1 MQAMRYVMA
10 ILAMGLAA
18 ASFAHADDFTVS
30 PDAQDLPLTPGA
42 SATFSIAITNAA
54 DAAPTAFDI
63 HLPLATAGSDYVLAI
78 VSPDTCGPL
87 VPDLPAD
94 PTTPTAATHVP
105 TVAAGASATCVISVT
120 RGANEIDSGILY
132 GWAKRVDTEEV
143 AYFYVRVGAFADV
156 ELDASVQ
163 SREVTSNGVH
173 TIVRL
178 SAHNASSI
186 AVAPT
191 VSMAYGT
198 TRLIQHV
205 VAGACELLTPESTND
220 TAFVLFL
227 RFPAVT
233 AGGSATCDL
242 ESTMTLSEHPSG
254 HLVSAHAIADGVTGG
269 TVLVSQPSLGYAEFP
284 LAFATMARNQ
294 YGLSGSWA
302 NPATP
307 AQGVVLNIV
316 PGVYGDDHALLF
328 GGWFTYGDGAGAG
341 SAQHWYTLQGNV
353 TGTGEND
360 EPFTPVWP
368 PYDRDSVIYESTG
381 GFLDTDVPATTRRV
395 GTATLRFADCNNG
408 QLVYHF
414 DVGDRQGVIPLN
426 RLLPNVAC
434 DESNVE
440 PLATDGYSLEGTWAD
455 PANGSQ
461 GLVVDVDPASRVLF
475 AGWFTYVR
483 ARPGLS
489 AQRWYTLQGLLRPG
503 TAGGDGIAIFESEGG
518 EFDGPAPATTV
529 PVGDV
534 DITLV
539 DCTHA
544 TLAYRFTSG
553 ENSGIT
559 GTLDMARLGA
569 PPASCAM

>member
-1 MQAMRYVMA
+1 MWYARAV
-10 ILAMGLAA
+10 LAMVLAA
-18 ASFAHADDFTVS
+18 APVAHADDFTVS
-30 PDAQDLPLTPGA
+30 PDRQDLPLAPGA
-42 SATFSIAITNAA
+42 SANFSIAIAIANAA

-63 HLPLATAGSDYVLAI
+63 HVPMATTGSDYVLAM
-78 VSPDTCGPL
+78 VSPDTCGTL
-87 VPDLPAD
+87 VPD
-94 PTTPTAATHVP
+94 PTTATVVAHVP
-105 TVAAGASATCVISVT
+105 TVPAGASTTCVISVT

-132 GWAKRVDTEEV
+132 GWVERVDTEEV
-143 AYFYVRVGAFADV
+143 AYFYTRVGTFADV
-156 ELDASVQ
+156 ELHASLQ

-178 SAHNASSI
+178 SAHDASSI

-205 VAGACELLTPESTND
+205 AAGPCELLTPESTSD
-220 TAFVLFL
+220 TDFVPFI
-227 RFPAVT
+227 RFPTVA
-233 AGGSATCDL
+233 AGGTATCDL

-254 HLVSAHAIADGVTGG
+254 HLVGVHAIADGATGG
-269 TVLVSQPSLGYAEFP
+269 TVLVAQPSPVYVEFP
-284 LAFATMARNQ
+284 LAFATMARDQ

-328 GGWFTYGDGAGAG
+328 GGWFTYGDGAGAS

-360 EPFTPVWP
+360 EPSTPGWP
-368 PYDRDSVIYESTG
+368 RYDRDSVIYESTG
-381 GFLDTDVPATTRRV
+381 GFLDTNVLATTRRV

-414 DVGDRQGVIPLN
+414 DAGDRQGVIPLN

-434 DESNVE
+434 NEGNGE
-440 PLATDGYSLEGTWAD
+440 PPATDGYSLEGTWAD
-455 PANGSQ
+455 PANDSQ
-461 GLVVDVDPASRVLF
+461 GLVVDVDPTSRVLF

-483 ARPGLS
+483 ANAGLS

-503 TAGGDGIAIFESEGG
+503 TVAGDGIAIFESEGG
-518 EFDGPAPATTV
+518 EFDGPAPAATV

-544 TLAYRFTSG
+544 TLAYRFTNG
-553 ENSGIT
+553 ENSGLT
-559 GTLDMARLGA
+559 GSLDLVRLGA
-569 PPASCAM
+569 APASCAM